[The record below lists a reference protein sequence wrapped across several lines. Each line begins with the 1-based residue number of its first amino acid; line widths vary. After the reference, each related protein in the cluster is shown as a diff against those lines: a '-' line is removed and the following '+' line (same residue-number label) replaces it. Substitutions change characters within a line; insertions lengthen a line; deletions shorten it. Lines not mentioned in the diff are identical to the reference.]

1 MSILT
6 LVRLASL
13 VVLLAT
19 MAPNSPRAQEP
30 KPNAATADEPELTP
44 EEKAER
50 ESRKACKVAICSA
63 FHNRK
68 PADGDI
74 TCNVVKSWRKE
85 QLEKMAAKVK
95 VSWPWGRMKCFS
107 DIKLK
112 REMLIKAMTEPK
124 YEATLDPHSVAC
136 EVEREKGKADV
147 KFDFTPK
154 VTFERGKAVKAAV
167 NWGHIAAPALL
178 KGAMWTVTATDNTLN
193 VLQDTVVKDIND
205 FIENKCLEVK
215 DEWLGR

>member
-1 MSILT
+1 MSMRT
-6 LVRLASL
+6 LVRLAWL
-13 VVLLAT
+13 LVLLAT
-19 MAPNSPRAQEP
+19 MAPISPRAQEP
-30 KPNAATADEPELTP
+30 KPEAAVAAEAELTL

-68 PADGDI
+68 PESGDI
-74 TCNVVKSWRKE
+74 ACNVVKTWRKE
-85 QLEKMAAKVK
+85 QLEKMVAKAK
-95 VSWPWGRMKCFS
+95 FSWPWGRVKCVV

-124 YEATLDPHSVAC
+124 YEAILDRHTVVCAI
-136 EVEREKGKADV
+136 ERKMDTADI

-154 VTFERGKAVKAAV
+154 VTFERGKAVKAAL
-167 NWGHIAAPALL
+167 NWGQIAAPTLA

-193 VLQDTVVKDIND
+193 VLEATTIADIND
-205 FIENKCLEVK
+205 FIESKCLQVK
-215 DEWLGR
+215 HEWQGR